1 MICCLYM
8 MQSQTMTDLA
18 VTCQKMQYWNCW
30 MVMMQMI
37 RQNLIN
43 KIVSRNMHFEMEQE
57 SIENE
62 DKTWI
67 EIETVKEQHER
78 MNELM
83 GFDINDLIVDD
94 DADE

>member
-1 MICCLYM
+1 
-8 MQSQTMTDLA
+8 
-18 VTCQKMQYWNCW
+18 
-30 MVMMQMI
+30 MMQMI

>member
-1 MICCLYM
+1 
-8 MQSQTMTDLA
+8 
-18 VTCQKMQYWNCW
+18 

-37 RQNLIN
+37 RQNLIK

>member
-1 MICCLYM
+1 
-8 MQSQTMTDLA
+8 
-18 VTCQKMQYWNCW
+18 
-30 MVMMQMI
+30 MMQMI

-43 KIVSRNMHFEMEQE
+43 KIVSRNMHFEVEQE
-57 SIENE
+57 AIENE

>member
-1 MICCLYM
+1 
-8 MQSQTMTDLA
+8 
-18 VTCQKMQYWNCW
+18 
-30 MVMMQMI
+30 MQMI

-43 KIVSRNMHFEMEQE
+43 KIVSRNMHFEVEQE

-67 EIETVKEQHER
+67 EMETVKEQHER

>member
-1 MICCLYM
+1 MLK
-8 MQSQTMTDLA
+8 QS
-18 VTCQKMQYWNCW
+18 
-30 MVMMQMI
+30 
-37 RQNLIN
+37 LIN
-43 KIVSRNMHFEMEQE
+43 RIISRKFHFT
-57 SIENE
+57 IEKE
-62 DKTWI
+62 DNKEDGKFKTWI

>member
-1 MICCLYM
+1 
-8 MQSQTMTDLA
+8 
-18 VTCQKMQYWNCW
+18 
-30 MVMMQMI
+30 MQMI

-43 KIVSRNMHFEMEQE
+43 KIVSRNMHFEVEQE

-67 EIETVKEQHER
+67 EMETVKEQHER

-83 GFDINDLIVDD
+83 GSDINDLIVDD

>member
-1 MICCLYM
+1 
-8 MQSQTMTDLA
+8 
-18 VTCQKMQYWNCW
+18 
-30 MVMMQMI
+30 MMQMN

-43 KIVSRNMHFEMEQE
+43 KIVSRNMHFEVEQE
-57 SIENE
+57 AIENE

>member
-1 MICCLYM
+1 
-8 MQSQTMTDLA
+8 
-18 VTCQKMQYWNCW
+18 

-43 KIVSRNMHFEMEQE
+43 KIVSRNMHFEVEQE

-67 EIETVKEQHER
+67 EMETVKEQHER

>member
-1 MICCLYM
+1 
-8 MQSQTMTDLA
+8 
-18 VTCQKMQYWNCW
+18 
-30 MVMMQMI
+30 
-37 RQNLIN
+37 
-43 KIVSRNMHFEMEQE
+43 MEQE

>member
-1 MICCLYM
+1 
-8 MQSQTMTDLA
+8 
-18 VTCQKMQYWNCW
+18 
-30 MVMMQMI
+30 MMQMI
-37 RQNLIN
+37 RQNLIK

>member
-1 MICCLYM
+1 
-8 MQSQTMTDLA
+8 
-18 VTCQKMQYWNCW
+18 
-30 MVMMQMI
+30 MMQMI

-43 KIVSRNMHFEMEQE
+43 KIVSRNMHFEVEQE